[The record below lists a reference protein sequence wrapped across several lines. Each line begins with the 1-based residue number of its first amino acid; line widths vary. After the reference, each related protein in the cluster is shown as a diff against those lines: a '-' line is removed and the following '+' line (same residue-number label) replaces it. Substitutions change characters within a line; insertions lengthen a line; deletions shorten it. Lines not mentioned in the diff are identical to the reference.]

1 MPPREDPGENE
12 PGGDAGATARSQ
24 RGPRGRAFRV
34 TERDDRGKPRPGTEG
49 PLGLT
54 RPILPAGWDEDGG
67 YGRATPDVPSL
78 SRFVLLLPMV
88 CNIWRENV
96 ININVPKCIAMTRT
110 VPTKNSARDVREL
123 IPWIDNT
130 PMRSI
135 LENAERIAELKKT
148 DETEGDTPL
157 DLPDELKGI
166 LKTPNLQRLMERII

>member
-1 MPPREDPGENE
+1 
-12 PGGDAGATARSQ
+12 
-24 RGPRGRAFRV
+24 
-34 TERDDRGKPRPGTEG
+34 
-49 PLGLT
+49 
-54 RPILPAGWDEDGG
+54 
-67 YGRATPDVPSL
+67 
-78 SRFVLLLPMV
+78 
-88 CNIWRENV
+88 
-96 ININVPKCIAMTRT
+96 MTRT